1 MDDFFGGKMA
11 TRKVGCIKDLSGV
24 TQAMGSSGDTGVLS
38 FVGQQAYIT
47 TVASDAN
54 AVITLVDGVATAVT
68 PIADDTHD
76 VGSGATVTTV
86 NGVIT
91 AKTAPTTP
99 VAAQT
104 WTVAVGDVVVI
115 GEGGVIESITPA

>member
-1 MDDFFGGKMA
+1 MA
-11 TRKVGCIKDLSGV
+11 VGDKTNIPSIKDLTGVMSAMIGKVSGV
-24 TQAMGSSGDTGVLS
+24 LG
-38 FVGQQAYIT
+38 FVGQQA
-47 TVASDAN
+47 
-54 AVITLVDGVATAVT
+54 VIIE
-68 PIADDTHD
+68 PIADAAHD
-76 VGSGATVTTV
+76 VGGGATVTTV